1 VNSIEIDVNGVL
13 FTTTIAEYKHP
24 TKLKQSFDVYA
35 NGFNVMINLQAQ
47 IRWVFDLSKIQNF
60 GGINGR

>member
-1 VNSIEIDVNGVL
+1 MNSIEIDVNGVL
-13 FTTTIAEYKHP
+13 FTTTIAEYKHS